1 MMSVSTSAAS
11 PIVTQASDSTPQL
24 SDACALL
31 ALMVRSQST
40 SQTASREDVQIDFKK
55 MQELKQ
61 QLAEAIQAAKDAA
74 DHSGFF
80 GFLSSVFG
88 SDIAQIAGAV
98 AAIAAVV
105 ATGGAAA
112 PLVLM
117 AVSVALEEGAKIG
130 AQLGLDPKI
139 CMALSLASAAVGL
152 CSGAGTA
159 QSASALA
166 GTARDVELAA
176 NITKG
181 AANATGSALGFVAG
195 HYHADQL
202 EHQADAVG
210 YQAQNDVTS
219 MDLDDAIALL
229 QQSMHTQE
237 RETSTTS
244 AIIQNNSEAN
254 SSLSD
259 RI

>member
-1 MMSVSTSAAS
+1 MMSVSTSAVS
-11 PIVTQASDSTPQL
+11 PSVTPPDSVPQL

-112 PLVLM
+112 PLILM

-130 AQLGLDPKI
+130 AKLGLDPKI
-139 CMALSLASAAVGL
+139 CMAISLCSAAVGL

-159 QSASALA
+159 GSASALA
-166 GTARDVELAA
+166 STAHDVQLAA

-181 AANATGSALGFVAG
+181 AASATGAALGFVSE

-202 EHQADAVG
+202 DHQADAVG
-210 YQAQNDVTS
+210 YQAQDDVTS
-219 MDLDDAIALL
+219 MDLDDAIARL
-229 QQSMHTQE
+229 QQSLHTEQ
-237 RETSTTS
+237 RETTTTS
-244 AIIQNNSEAN
+244 AIIQNNTN
-254 SSLSD
+254 SNSALSD